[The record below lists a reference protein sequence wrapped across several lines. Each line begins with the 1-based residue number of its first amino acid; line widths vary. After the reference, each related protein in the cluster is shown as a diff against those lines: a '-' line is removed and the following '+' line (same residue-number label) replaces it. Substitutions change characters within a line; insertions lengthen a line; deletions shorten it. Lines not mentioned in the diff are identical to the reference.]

1 MSNFIVFCESC
12 DTEYKLVP
20 MGDEFRDPPTVCSFC
35 GSDLDKNNAVDSQ
48 EELDFDEEDEENNDA
63 PTVVIDTSM
72 DDQDLARRIS
82 MFRSSGL
89 LLGHGLAHQ

>member
-48 EELDFDEEDEENNDA
+48 EELDFDEDEEDWEKLVEESFKDNYEDWEDN
-63 PTVVIDTSM
+63 
-72 DDQDLARRIS
+72 
-82 MFRSSGL
+82 
-89 LLGHGLAHQ
+89 

>member
-35 GSDLDKNNAVDSQ
+35 GSDLDDNNAVDSQ
-48 EELDFDEEDEENNDA
+48 EELDFDGDDEENWEKLVEESFEEN
-63 PTVVIDTSM
+63 SENW
-72 DDQDLARRIS
+72 DDN
-82 MFRSSGL
+82 
-89 LLGHGLAHQ
+89 